1 MTRSSKIL
9 RIPQVAIRSVLYRK
23 SWCGAAA
30 GEYGIIVRRLNFV
43 VIEIVGDTGGN
54 VGQVSRFEAA

>member
-1 MTRSSKIL
+1 MTSSSKIL

-30 GEYGIIVRRLNFV
+30 GEYGIIVRRLNLV
-43 VIEIVGDTGGN
+43 VIQIVGNTGGN
-54 VGQVSRFEAA
+54 VG